1 MRSNARKSSR
11 VPRKQQA
18 TLLLLPNEEF
28 PAGQTVEAMIAD
40 ASPDGVR
47 IQHATPLAKGEMVVM
62 NIRLGAL
69 NLASSRLAAFKTQA
83 RVEWS
88 RAGAKGGQE
97 SGLHFTFTSAQ
108 DRETW
113 KIWLEK
119 WRPTMF

>member
-1 MRSNARKSSR
+1 MRSNSRKNNR

-18 TLLLLPNEEF
+18 SVLLPPSEEY
-28 PAGQTVEAMIAD
+28 PAGQTADAMIAD

-47 IQHATPLAKGEMVVM
+47 IRHDFPLAKGELLVLT
-62 NIRLGAL
+62 IRMGAMTI
-69 NLASSRLAAFKTQA
+69 ASEQQRSFKTQA

-88 RAGAKGGQE
+88 KVGGQGSRE
-97 SGLHFTFTSAQ
+97 SGLHFTFTSAR

-113 KIWLEK
+113 KTWLEK